1 MINNQPIFLV
11 LSIPRPFTDLTGG
24 KIDALDI
31 EINKVPLL
39 NFLLNSIGKKS
50 RKIVIAKK
58 VDEPRFKNLDDVIF
72 YLERDTQGALAT
84 VALTVSQLEV
94 NSPIIIL
101 PFDSIVKINLSEAI
115 SNFQSD
121 NCDVGLVTV
130 NSDSPELSYVRLNGD
145 SVLEIVEKK
154 VISEVAL
161 TGIFYFKSREI
172 LLECIK
178 WSLLY
183 KIQTNG
189 RYYIAPS
196 INAQIALGKKIKLFR
211 IDKKLYYRFTNFK
224 ESQESKIRMETI
236 NGS

>member
-1 MINNQPIFLV
+1 MINSNPIFLI
-11 LSIPRPFTDLTGG
+11 LSIPRPFTDLGG
-24 KIDALDI
+24 IKNDALDV

-39 NFLLNSIGKKS
+39 DFLLNLIGKES
-50 RKIVIAKK
+50 RKIIIAKK
-58 VDEPRFKNLDDVIF
+58 VHESRFINLDEVIF

-84 VALTVSQLEV
+84 VALTVSQLDT
-94 NSPIIIL
+94 NSPIIIH
-101 PFDSIVKINLSEAI
+101 PFDSIAKIDLTGAI
-115 SNFQSD
+115 SSFQSED
-121 NCDVGLVTV
+121 CDVGLITV
-130 NSDSPELSYVRLNGD
+130 NSDSRELSYARLNGD
-145 SVLEIVEKK
+145 TILEIVEKK

-172 LLECIK
+172 LLECIR

-189 RYYIAPS
+189 QYYIAPS
-196 INAQIALGKKIKLFR
+196 INAQIALGKKVKLFM

-224 ESQESKIRMETI
+224 ESQESKIRLESI

>member
-1 MINNQPIFLV
+1 MINTQPIFLI
-11 LSIPRPFTDLTGG
+11 LSIPRPFTDLIGT

-31 EINKVPLL
+31 EISKVPLL
-39 NFLLNSIGKKS
+39 NFLLNLVGKES

-58 VDEPRFKNLDDVIF
+58 VDKPRLKNLNEEIF

-84 VALTVSQLEV
+84 IALTVSQIETT
-94 NSPIIIL
+94 SPIIIL
-101 PFDSIVKINLSEAI
+101 PFDSIVKIHLSEVI

-130 NSDSPELSYVRLNGD
+130 TSNSPELSYIRLNND

-154 VISEVAL
+154 VISEEAL

-183 KIQTNG
+183 NIQTNG
-189 RYYIAPS
+189 KYYIAPS
-196 INAQIALGKKIKLFR
+196 INAQIALGKKVKLFR
-211 IDKKLYYRFTNFK
+211 IGEELYYRFTNFK
-224 ESQESKIRMETI
+224 ESQESKIRLETTH
-236 NGS
+236 GS

>member
-1 MINNQPIFLV
+1 MIYNQPIFLI
-11 LSIPRPFTDLTGG
+11 LSIPRPFTDLIGG

-58 VDEPRFKNLDDVIF
+58 VDEPRFKNLDDIIF

-84 VALTVSQLEV
+84 VALTVSQLEA

-101 PFDSIVKINLSEAI
+101 PFDSIVKINLSEVI

-211 IDKKLYYRFTNFK
+211 IDKKLYFRFTNFK
-224 ESQESKIRMETI
+224 ESQESKIRMEKI

>member
-1 MINNQPIFLV
+1 MINNQPIFLI
-11 LSIPRPFTDLTGG
+11 LSIPRPFTDLIGG
-24 KIDALDI
+24 KIDSLDI

-224 ESQESKIRMETI
+224 ESQVKKFSHSPLIL
-236 NGS
+236 

>member
-1 MINNQPIFLV
+1 MINNQPIFLI
-11 LSIPRPFTDLTGG
+11 LSIPRPFTDLIGR

-39 NFLLNSIGKKS
+39 NFLLNLIGKKS

-58 VDEPRFKNLDDVIF
+58 SDEPRFKNLDDVIF

-101 PFDSIVKINLSEAI
+101 PFDSIVKINLSEVI

-211 IDKKLYYRFTNFK
+211 IDKKLYFRFTNFK